1 MIPIVHIYVIRLKTE
16 VLEKP
21 RFVEANPDY
30 RAGKPC
36 YYVGSSCHEP
46 QVRFEQHKAGK
57 KASKIV
63 KDFGAYVVKSKC
75 FVVETRDRR
84 AAEAVEHEYAE
95 ELRGKGY
102 GVWQH

>member
-1 MIPIVHIYVIRLKTE
+1 MTPIVHIYVIRLKTQ

-21 RFVEANPDY
+21 RFNEANPDY

-63 KDFGAYVVKSKC
+63 RDFGAYVV
-75 FVVETRDRR
+75 
-84 AAEAVEHEYAE
+84 
-95 ELRGKGY
+95 RGRGY